1 MKVKDIME
9 PVLKIVEEEDP
20 EVKQKH
26 IKKPKVQSFKL
37 KKKSKPLVGLD
48 IGSHTIKVAVG
59 QYKNDKIVVKKL
71 CSIRIAPGAVRD
83 GKLIQKSDTEAAI
96 ANLLSEAG
104 VKNKEFVCA
113 VESNEVVRREMLL
126 PWVDESDIMGL
137 ITYEIGQYLPINPE
151 SYIIQYK
158 LMDTEAGEN
167 GQKMR
172 LMVCAVPKE
181 FVSDYMD
188 VLLDVRLKPYA
199 LDTNTNALE
208 KLLLL
213 KTAQEFREKN
223 CVFIDM
229 GHNQFHISFFRNGD
243 CLFSKKIGIG
253 GDMLNHVLLTNLEV
267 SERDAERLK
276 IHNMER
282 ISVLELCDEYS
293 NTDGSSGDLG
303 EMVLKGFVDV
313 INNWVEEINHVLK
326 YLIREHASLDD
337 IFLYGGCSFI
347 HDVDSYFEK
356 KFKVETKRIEMNN
369 SVAGKVDV
377 TQVPIYLNAICALI
391 RN

>member
-1 MKVKDIME
+1 MK
-9 PVLKIVEEEDP
+9 PVLKVVGEENREI
-20 EVKQKH
+20 EQKH
-26 IKKPKVQSFKL
+26 IRKPKVRSFKL
-37 KKKSKPLVGLD
+37 KKKSRPLVGID

-59 QYKNDKIVVKKL
+59 QYKNDKIVLKKV
-71 CSIRIAPGAVRD
+71 CSMRIAQGTVKD
-83 GKLIQKSDTEAAI
+83 GKLIRKNDTEAAI
-96 ANLLSEAG
+96 ANLLSETAI
-104 VKNKEFVCA
+104 KNKDFVCA

-126 PWVDESDIMGL
+126 PWVDESEIMGL

-158 LMDTEAGEN
+158 VLDEKAGEN

-172 LMVCAVPKE
+172 LMVCAVPKD

-188 VLLDVRLKPYA
+188 VLLDVHLKPYA

-213 KTAQEFREKN
+213 KTTREFRNKN

-229 GHNQFHISFFRNGD
+229 GHSQFHISFFRDGD
-243 CLFSKKIGIG
+243 CLFSKKIDIG
-253 GDMLNHVLLTNLEV
+253 GYMLNDVLLTNLEI
-267 SERDAERLK
+267 SEKDAERLK

-282 ISVLELCDEYS
+282 ISLLELSDEYS
-293 NTDGSSGDLG
+293 NGAVFSGDEG
-303 EMVLKGFVDV
+303 GIVLKGFMDV
-313 INNWVEEINHVLK
+313 INNWVEEINQVLK
-326 YLIREHASLDD
+326 YIIRGNAKLDV

-347 HDVDSYFEK
+347 RDVDNYFQK
-356 KFKVETKRIEMNN
+356 KFEIKTKRIEMNN
-369 SVAGKVDV
+369 SVSGKIDV
-377 TQVPIYLNAICALI
+377 TQIPIYLNAICALI